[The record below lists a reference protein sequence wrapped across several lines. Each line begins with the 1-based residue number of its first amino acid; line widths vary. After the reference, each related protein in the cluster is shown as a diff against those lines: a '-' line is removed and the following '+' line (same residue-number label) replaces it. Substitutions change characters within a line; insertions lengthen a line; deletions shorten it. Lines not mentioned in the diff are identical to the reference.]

1 MADTPQQGPATS
13 PDDFVVEGTT
23 LRCPYDINAV
33 LPKVLRQW
41 CRKLLEVPGETLTI
55 DLSGTKYIAS
65 HHLGILSEAWAE
77 ALEKKRDLVVAIAP
91 ELRRVF
97 ELSGFDQVFKLIE
110 NPRP

>member
-1 MADTPQQGPATS
+1 MADANPTGSDPL
-13 PDDFVVEGTT
+13 PDDFELEGTE

-33 LPKVLRQW
+33 SPKVLREW
-41 CRKLLEVPGETLTI
+41 CRKLLEAPGEKLTI

-65 HHLGILSEAWAE
+65 HHLGILSEAWAD
-77 ALEKKRDLVVAIAP
+77 ALEKKREMVIKIRP

-110 NPRP
+110 A